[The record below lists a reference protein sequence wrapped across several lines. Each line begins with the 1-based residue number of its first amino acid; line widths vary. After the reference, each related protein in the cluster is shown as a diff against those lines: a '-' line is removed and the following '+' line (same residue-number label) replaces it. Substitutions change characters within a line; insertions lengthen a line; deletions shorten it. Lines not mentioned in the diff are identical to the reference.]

1 MARRFLGAGPGAPKK
16 ATTMKLFPLIAAA
29 SLLALPALAQA
40 QTINFDEV
48 QDGTVINTTYS
59 SLGVTFTGETAFSS
73 EVQATTDNGAF
84 ASNALDATHG
94 VVDMLFD
101 PAKFA
106 GGLSSFGFFCL
117 PDPAGFGS
125 KSASVNFFDGNGA
138 LVYSSSGLDQTT
150 NSSITFTSAVLS
162 GVQKIVLPAD
172 AYYDDF
178 SFRAGGAPVP
188 ETGTAVSFGLL
199 LAAGGLVL
207 LGRKRL
213 AR

>member
-1 MARRFLGAGPGAPKK
+1 
-16 ATTMKLFPLIAAA
+16 MKLFSLIAAA

-59 SLGVTFTGETAFSS
+59 PFGITFTGEGTFSQQ
-73 EVQATTDNGAF
+73 VQATTDNGMF
-84 ASNALDATHG
+84 KTNALDATNG
-94 VVDMLFD
+94 VVDILLD

-106 GGLSSFGFFCL
+106 NGLSSFAFTSL
-117 PDPAGFGS
+117 ADPLGYGS
-125 KSASVNFFDGNGA
+125 KSVSFDFFDGKGV
-138 LVYSSSGLDQTT
+138 LVYSFSGFDQTAT
-150 NSSITFTSAVLS
+150 KPVSISDSSLGS
-162 GVQKIVLPAD
+162 VQKIVLPAD

-199 LAAGGLVL
+199 LAGGGLVL